1 MDDEEKSGEPAEFTR
16 KYECAPVFSVPV
28 EPWRIG
34 ALWEDAYFDSAKYVM
49 EGVLK
54 RQLTPSVH
62 GVAGVF
68 LLRHYLEIS
77 RSSSSS
83 CTRAGSPITAG
94 SRGRKR
100 SRMSRRRIG

>member
-1 MDDEEKSGEPAEFTR
+1 MDDEEKSDEPAEFTR
-16 KYECAPVFSVPV
+16 RYEYAPVFSVPA

-34 ALWEDAYFDSAKYVM
+34 ALWEEAYFDSAKYVI

-68 LLRHYLEIS
+68 LFRHYLEIS
-77 RSSSSS
+77 LKFIIMH
-83 CTRAGSPITAG
+83 RAGSPITAG